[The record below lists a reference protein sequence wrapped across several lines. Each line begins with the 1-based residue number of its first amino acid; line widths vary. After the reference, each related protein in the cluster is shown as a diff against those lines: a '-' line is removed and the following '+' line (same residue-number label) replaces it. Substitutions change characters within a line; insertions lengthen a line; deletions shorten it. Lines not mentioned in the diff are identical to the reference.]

1 MSEAAEYEQFG
12 SYRLTHLLGKGG
24 MASVYRALR
33 SGPMG
38 FSKEVAIKR
47 LHDALANDE
56 KILKALINEARLGGQ
71 LKHPNI
77 VEVYEFNKVEETYFL
92 AMEFVDGWTIDR
104 ILSFAKKYEAP
115 LPTEVVLEVFMQ
127 VCDGL
132 HYAHTLESLEGQD
145 VKLVHRDLKPANI
158 MVSRLGVSKIM
169 DFGIA
174 KAATNLFQTT
184 IVAPEDKTTKGT
196 PHYMS
201 PEQVAGDPD
210 ISFHSDIFSLGSVI
224 YECLM
229 GEVLFGGDNLATVL
243 FAVVKADVSSKLD
256 EVDARVPGLGGI
268 LAKCLAKKASA
279 RWATAADFGR
289 ALQTLRDTLPGTDN
303 IQDYL
308 YSLRGHLVG
317 SQKRRQEKSTLVAQ
331 LPEFATLFSQ
341 LNDNS
346 EPVSDARAGMDEA
359 IEAAERSIREGIGAS
374 PLVDTSAPTRRGLVA
389 YETGTVQETAP
400 LSSGEAHTDLLE
412 THVAPVPKQK
422 KKKKKKRGRAAD
434 ADAVSARTRVHS
446 PGESPAE
453 KRAAAAKKGRLWM
466 LAAILLIGTGLAA
479 AAAVFIAGSSPNP
492 TLAVAPQGEDAF
504 ATVASTTPIPK
515 LGTPTRTDTRAPKKP
530 DSVVALTSDVPP
542 APVEATPASVVSPT
556 PAPVAAPPPA
566 PVAAPT
572 PALVAVVEPA
582 APVKPGKLSIKV
594 SKPWARVLMDGKD
607 IGQKTPLIKYRL
619 APGTHE
625 LELIGSANAGRVT
638 RTFTIA
644 SGEPLVLGSY
654 DFVTSSW
661 SD

>member
-1 MSEAAEYEQFG
+1 MPEAAEYEQFG

-115 LPTEVVLEVFMQ
+115 LPTEVVLEVFAQ

-279 RWATAADFGR
+279 RWATAAEFGR

-308 YSLRGHLVG
+308 YLLRGHLVG
-317 SQKRRQEKSTLVAQ
+317 SQKRRQEKSTLVVE
-331 LPEFATLFSQ
+331 LPEFATLFGQ
-341 LNDNS
+341 LNDSS
-346 EPVSDARAGMDEA
+346 EPISDARAGMDEA

-374 PLVDTSAPTRRGLVA
+374 PMVDTSAPTRRGLVA
-389 YETGTVQETAP
+389 YETGTVQATAP
-400 LSSGEAHTDLLE
+400 LSSGEAHPDIVE
-412 THVAPVPKQK
+412 TRVGPVPKQ
-422 KKKKKKRGRAAD
+422 KKKKKRGRAAD
-434 ADAVSARTRVHS
+434 VGAVSAKTRVHP

-453 KRAAAAKKGRLWM
+453 KRAAAAKKRRLWM
-466 LAAILLIGTGLAA
+466 LAAILLIGTGVAA
-479 AAAVFIAGSSPNP
+479 GAAVFIARTSPNP
-492 TLAVAPQGEDAF
+492 TLTVAPQGEDDF
-504 ATVASTTPIPK
+504 ATVASPTPIPN
-515 LGTPTRTDTRAPKKP
+515 LGTTTRTDTRAPKKP
-530 DSVVALTSDVPP
+530 DSVAALTSDASP
-542 APVEATPASVVSPT
+542 ALVEATPASVVSPT
-556 PAPVAAPPPA
+556 PAPVAAPTPA

-582 APVKPGKLSIKV
+582 VPVKPGKLSIKV

-607 IGQKTPLIKYRL
+607 IGQKTPMIKYRL

-625 LELIGSANAGRVT
+625 LELIGSQNAGRVT